1 MNFEFGYLLD
11 VLAEIIP
18 YTPITLFLAVTS
30 MLLAAMLG
38 LSIALIKQFQVPVLS
53 SLAAIYVSFF
63 RSIPTIVE
71 LFLIYYGLPQIFPMF
86 SKMEA
91 LSATILG
98 LSLKNAAY
106 LSEIFRAGL
115 LSVDEGQ
122 MEACLGVGISK
133 LYAYQHIIL
142 PQAFQNALPGM
153 SNTFI
158 SLIKESSLAFT
169 LGLVDLFAQAKL
181 IASDS
186 FRFFE
191 AYLAVAVIFWAL
203 VVVMTVIQQRLEIYL
218 QRYR

>member
-1 MNFEFGYLLD
+1 MIFDVTYMLD
-11 VLAEIIP
+11 VLRQIIP
-18 YTPITLFLAVTS
+18 YTPITLFLAIAS
-30 MLLAAMLG
+30 MMLAGVFGLG
-38 LSIALIKQFQVPVLS
+38 IALIKQFQIPVLKQ
-53 SLAAIYVSFF
+53 IVTVYVSFF

-71 LFLIYYGLPQIFPMF
+71 LFLIYYGLPQIFPVF

-115 LSVDEGQ
+115 LSVDDGQ
-122 MEACLGVGISK
+122 MEACIGVGISK
-133 LYAYQHIIL
+133 TYAYQHIIL

-158 SLIKESSLAFT
+158 SLIKESSLAFS

-191 AYLAVAVIFWAL
+191 AYLAVAIIFWVL
-203 VVVMTVIQQRLEIYL
+203 VVILTLLQQRLEAYM

>member
-1 MNFEFGYLLD
+1 MIFDVTYMLD
-11 VLAEIIP
+11 VLRQIIP
-18 YTPITLFLAVTS
+18 YTPITLFLAIAS
-30 MLLAAMLG
+30 MVLAGVFGLG
-38 LSIALIKQFQVPVLS
+38 IALIKQFQIPVLKQ
-53 SLAAIYVSFF
+53 IVTVYVSFF

-71 LFLIYYGLPQIFPMF
+71 LFLIYYGLPQIFPVF

-115 LSVDEGQ
+115 LSVDDGQ
-122 MEACLGVGISK
+122 MEACIGV
-133 LYAYQHIIL
+133 L

-158 SLIKESSLAFT
+158 SLIKESSLAFS

-191 AYLAVAVIFWAL
+191 AYLAVAIIFWVL
-203 VVVMTVIQQRLEIYL
+203 VVILTLLQQRLEAYM

>member
-1 MNFEFGYLLD
+1 MNFDFGYMMD
-11 VLAEIIP
+11 VLTEIIP
-18 YTPITLFLAVTS
+18 YTPITIFLAVAS
-30 MLLAAMLG
+30 MLLAGILG
-38 LSIALIKQFQVPVLS
+38 LSIALIKQFQVPVIS
-53 SLAAIYVSFF
+53 SFATVYVSFF

-71 LFLIYYGLPQIFPMF
+71 LFLIYYGLPQIFPVF

-133 LYAYQHIIL
+133 FYAYQHIIL

-191 AYLAVAVIFWAL
+191 AYLAVAVIFWTL
-203 VVVMTVIQQRLEIYL
+203 VVVMTVIQQRLEIHL

>member
-1 MNFEFGYLLD
+1 MIFDVTYMLD
-11 VLAEIIP
+11 VLRQIIP
-18 YTPITLFLAVTS
+18 YTPITLFLAIAS
-30 MLLAAMLG
+30 MVLAGVFGLG
-38 LSIALIKQFQVPVLS
+38 IALTV
-53 SLAAIYVSFF
+53 YVSFF

-71 LFLIYYGLPQIFPMF
+71 LFLIYYGLPQIFPVF

-115 LSVDEGQ
+115 LSVDDGQ
-122 MEACLGVGISK
+122 MEACIGVGISK
-133 LYAYQHIIL
+133 TYAYQHIIL

-158 SLIKESSLAFT
+158 SLIKESSLAFS

-191 AYLAVAVIFWAL
+191 AYLAVAIIFWVL
-203 VVVMTVIQQRLEIYL
+203 VVILTLLQQRLEAYM